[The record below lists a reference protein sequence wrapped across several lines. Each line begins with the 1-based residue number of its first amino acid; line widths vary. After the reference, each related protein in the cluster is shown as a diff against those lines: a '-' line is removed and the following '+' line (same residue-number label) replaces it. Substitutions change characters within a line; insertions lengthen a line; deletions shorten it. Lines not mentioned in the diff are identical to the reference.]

1 MAFYVSGQM
10 LTEDYYVFNKPAK
23 GLVGS
28 NNIDSNSR
36 LCMSS
41 AAAGSNSAYAYPVLY
56 RRIEDARRD
65 NPRLEMIVVD
75 PRRGSCVPEL
85 KRMVAS
91 PSRAAGGNNALA
103 GG

>member
-65 NPRLEMIVVD
+65 NP
-75 PRRGSCVPEL
+75 GS
-85 KRMVAS
+85 R
-91 PSRAAGGNNALA
+91 
-103 GG
+103 